1 MKLLVVTNIPTPYRI
16 AFFNVLNRALKNA
29 SGELKV
35 LYCAN
40 NEPDRHWKIDLNEQN
55 FEYKIL
61 KGFHL
66 NIKNLYLHFNLS
78 VIKETKSFNPTHI
91 LYAGSWNM
99 PTVMLSLLF
108 NSFFKKR
115 YKKIFWSEGHDGSIL
130 YTKGLIPIIRK
141 FIQNKFDAFA
151 VPNSRSNK
159 YLFEDLKLNPK
170 PTVLLPNTVNGVFF
184 TKPET
189 WTQLDSNK
197 VKKQFGLPENSKI
210 IIQISQIE
218 DRKGIEEL
226 VSFWLKLNENQK
238 EDYQLVIVGEGSLKN
253 KMIETCREKNIVDVH
268 FLGNQQKEQVRDLLF
283 SSDIFILL
291 TKNDPNP
298 LTLIEA
304 SYSKLPII
312 TTKFAGNCNEI
323 VFEKNGVILN
333 EISFKEFE
341 KAFKLVKEYSN
352 IRNGVYSFENVSN
365 FFDIE
370 LVAKNFINQLKS
382 I

>member
-1 MKLLVVTNIPTPYRI
+1 MKILVVTNIPTPYRI
-16 AFFNVLNRALKNA
+16 AFFNVLNNKLKEV

-40 NEPDRHWKIDLNEQN
+40 NEPDRHWEIDLKEQD

-61 KGFHL
+61 NGQHL
-66 NIKNLYLHFNLS
+66 NIKGLYLHFNYDIL
-78 VIKETKSFNPTHI
+78 KETKSFHPDYI

-99 PTVMLSLLF
+99 PTVMFSVLF
-108 NSFFKKR
+108 NKFFKKP

-130 YTKGLIPIIRK
+130 FKKGFVPRIRK
-141 FIQNKFDAFA
+141 YIQNKFDVFA
-151 VPNSRSNK
+151 VPNSRSEK
-159 YLFEDLKLNPK
+159 YLFERLNLDIK
-170 PTVLLPNTVNGVFF
+170 PIVILPNTVDGAFF
-184 TKPET
+184 SKPES
-189 WTQLDSNK
+189 WTTSDSNK
-197 VKKQFGLPENSKI
+197 IKEHFNIPIESKL
-210 IIQISQIE
+210 IIQVSQIE

-226 VSFWLKLNENQK
+226 VSFWNKLKNNQK
-238 EDYQLVIVGEGSLKN
+238 ENYQLVIVGEGSLKG
-253 KMIETCREKNIVDVH
+253 KMIQKCKDENIRNVH
-268 FLGNQQKEQVRDLLF
+268 FVGNQKKEQVRDLLF

-304 SYSKLPII
+304 SFAKLPII

-323 VFEKNGVILN
+323 VAKKNGVIIN
-333 EISFKEFE
+333 DITFEEFENAFVFAKEIS
-341 KAFKLVKEYSN
+341 SN
-352 IRNGVYSFENVSN
+352 GNGLHSFENASR

-370 LVAKNFINQLKS
+370 LVAVNLINQLSK

>member
-1 MKLLVVTNIPTPYRI
+1 M
-16 AFFNVLNRALKNA
+16 
-29 SGELKV
+29 
-35 LYCAN
+35 
-40 NEPDRHWKIDLNEQN
+40 
-55 FEYKIL
+55 
-61 KGFHL
+61 
-66 NIKNLYLHFNLS
+66 
-78 VIKETKSFNPTHI
+78 
-91 LYAGSWNM
+91 
-99 PTVMLSLLF
+99 
-108 NSFFKKR
+108 
-115 YKKIFWSEGHDGSIL
+115 
-130 YTKGLIPIIRK
+130 IPIIRK